1 MILVR
6 ISPTPPHDEDSTPTM
21 DKPRYFGTDGIR
33 DVANRGTLLP
43 ERVLALGRG
52 LGVLARESTGA
63 VAIAMDPRRSSALLR
78 SALLAGIASEG
89 ASVLDLGVLPTPAL
103 AVLLKP
109 MRAAFGAMVSASHNP
124 AEDNGIKVLNAD
136 GSKATEADELRL
148 ESFIDG
154 SAPRGAERIGADVG
168 VIETCADAVG
178 LYEGQLL
185 ARFPGLSLRGLKI
198 VVDAANGAT
207 AVVAPQL
214 LHRLGADVIA
224 LHAQP
229 DGININAGCGAVH
242 PASMAQA
249 VLAHGA
255 HVGVAFDGDGDR
267 AIFASHD
274 GVVRDGDSVLYA
286 CGLDRHVRGRL
297 PGATVVGTVMS
308 NFGLE
313 LALRDAGI
321 ALARTPVG
329 DRHVAALLRERE
341 FALGGEPSGH
351 VIFGAEHGY
360 VGDGLV
366 CALSLFELITRTKR
380 SLAHL
385 VADLKPVPQV
395 LLNLRVRAKPPVAE
409 LPTVVSA
416 MDAAEKALAG
426 SGRVLVR
433 YSGTENLLRVM
444 VEGRDAGTV
453 DATAQAI
460 FAAAKIAIGAPS
472 AP

>member
-1 MILVR
+1 
-6 ISPTPPHDEDSTPTM
+6 M

-33 DVANRGTLLP
+33 DVANRGMLTP

-63 VAIAMDPRRSSALLR
+63 VAIAMDPRRSSALIR
-78 SALLAGIASEG
+78 AALAAGIASEG

-109 MRAAFGAMVSASHNP
+109 MRAAYGAMVSASHNP

-136 GSKATEADELRL
+136 GSKVTEVDELRL
-148 ESFIDG
+148 EAFIDG
-154 SAPRGAERIGADVG
+154 GTGSAAPAAGAAARAPRIGADVG
-168 VIETCADAVG
+168 GMESCADAVG

-185 ARFPGLSLRGLKI
+185 ARFPGLSLRGLKV
-198 VVDAANGAT
+198 VVDAAHGAT

-224 LHAQP
+224 LHASP
-229 DGININAGCGAVH
+229 DGLNINAGCGAVH
-242 PASMAQA
+242 PESMAQA

-267 AIFASHD
+267 AIFASND
-274 GVVRDGDSVLYA
+274 GVVRDGDAVLFA
-286 CGLDRHVRGRL
+286 CGLDRHARGRL

-313 LALRDAGI
+313 LALKDAGI
-321 ALARTPVG
+321 TLARTPVG

-360 VGDGLV
+360 IGDGLV
-366 CALSLFELITRTKR
+366 SALSVFELMTRTAK
-380 SLAHL
+380 SLAQL
-385 VADLKPVPQV
+385 VAGLKPVPQV
-395 LLNLRVRAKPPVAE
+395 LLNLRVVAKPALAE
-409 LPTVVSA
+409 LPTVVAA
-416 MDAAEKALAG
+416 MAAAERALSG

-444 VEGRDAGTV
+444 VEGRDAGVV
-453 DATAQAI
+453 DATARSI
-460 FAAAKIAIGAPS
+460 FSAAAAAIGAPS
-472 AP
+472 KP

>member
-1 MILVR
+1 
-6 ISPTPPHDEDSTPTM
+6 M

-33 DVANRGTLLP
+33 DVANRGMLTP

-52 LGVLARESTGA
+52 LGALARESTGS

-78 SALLAGIASEG
+78 AALSSGIASEG
-89 ASVLDLGVLPTPAL
+89 AHVLDLGVLPTPAL
-103 AVLLKP
+103 AVLLRP
-109 MRAAFGAMVSASHNP
+109 MRAAYGAMVSASHNP
-124 AEDNGIKVLNAD
+124 AQDNGIKILNAD

-148 ESFIDG
+148 EAFIDG
-154 SAPRGAERIGADVG
+154 HASTSEPRTGAAVGDVE
-168 VIETCADAVG
+168 VCADAVG

-185 ARFPGLSLRGLKI
+185 ARFPGLSLRGLKV

-214 LHRLGADVIA
+214 LHRLGADVVA
-224 LHAQP
+224 MHASP
-229 DGININAGCGAVH
+229 DGININDGCGAVH
-242 PASMAQA
+242 PEGMAKA
-249 VLAHGA
+249 VVSHGA

-267 AIFASHD
+267 AIFCSHD

-286 CGLDRHVRGRL
+286 CGLDRHARGRL

-313 LALRDAGI
+313 LALKDAGI

-366 CALSLFELITRTKR
+366 CALSVFELMTRSR
-380 SLAHL
+380 QSLAQL
-385 VADLKPVPQV
+385 VAGLRPVPQV
-395 LLNLRVRAKPPVAE
+395 LLNLRVREKPPVAE
-409 LPTVVSA
+409 LPTVLAA
-416 MDAAEKALAG
+416 MAAAERALDGA
-426 SGRVLVR
+426 GRVLVR

-453 DATAQAI
+453 ESAAKSI
-460 FAAAKIAIGAPS
+460 HAAAATAIGAP
-472 AP
+472 